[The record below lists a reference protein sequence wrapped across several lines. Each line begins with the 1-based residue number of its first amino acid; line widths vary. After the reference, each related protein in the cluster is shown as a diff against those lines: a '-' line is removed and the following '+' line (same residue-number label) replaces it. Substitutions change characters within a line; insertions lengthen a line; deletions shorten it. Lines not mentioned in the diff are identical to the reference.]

1 MSGGLSRVREVKNY
15 PKKWV
20 RRLLSVHVIRPAVSA
35 KRRLSKL
42 GFCPHSEGK
51 SAWEA
56 EALFFLS
63 DYISKEWFS
72 GP

>member
-1 MSGGLSRVREVKNY
+1 MSEGLRRVREVKNY

-35 KRRLSKL
+35 KWCLWKL
-42 GFCPHSEGK
+42 GFCPLSEDQ
-51 SAWEA
+51 SAWVA